1 MLDAVRLPVL
11 KPCSHRYVW
20 NIVRIKYRYMIE
32 IVRMHQQEAE
42 SAASHLIARLQ
53 SNPSDGN
60 AVEET
65 HALANHVLQNWS
77 ALPDELILQFA
88 DGYNTPTYP
97 DWWLKAV
104 GYESGPP
111 PSS

>member
-1 MLDAVRLPVL
+1 MMDVVR
-11 KPCSHRYVW
+11 R
-20 NIVRIKYRYMIE
+20 
-32 IVRMHQQEAE
+32 HQEEAE
-42 SAASHLIARLQ
+42 SAAANLIARLQ
-53 SNPSDGN
+53 AAPDVRD
-60 AVEET
+60 AVAET
-65 HALANHVLQNWS
+65 HALADSVLQVWN

-104 GYESGPP
+104 GYEHGPP

>member
-1 MLDAVRLPVL
+1 
-11 KPCSHRYVW
+11 
-20 NIVRIKYRYMIE
+20 
-32 IVRMHQQEAE
+32 MHQQEAE
-42 SAASHLIARLQ
+42 SAASRLIADLQ
-53 SNPSDGN
+53 SDSSNGN

-65 HALANHVLQNWS
+65 HALANHVLQKWS

>member
-1 MLDAVRLPVL
+1 MHMPFMHCL
-11 KPCSHRYVW
+11 CSYVW
-20 NIVRIKYRYMIE
+20 NIVRIKYRYMMDV
-32 IVRMHQQEAE
+32 VRSHQQEAE
-42 SAASHLIARLQ
+42 SAAANLIARLQ
-53 SNPSDGN
+53 SGDDKD

-65 HALANHVLQNWS
+65 HALANQVLQLWG

-104 GYESGPP
+104 GYEQGPP

>member
-1 MLDAVRLPVL
+1 MMDVVR
-11 KPCSHRYVW
+11 S
-20 NIVRIKYRYMIE
+20 
-32 IVRMHQQEAE
+32 HQQEAE
-42 SAASHLIARLQ
+42 SAAANLIARLQ
-53 SNPSDGN
+53 SGDDKD

-65 HALANHVLQNWS
+65 HALANQVLQLWG

-104 GYESGPP
+104 GYEQGPP

>member
-1 MLDAVRLPVL
+1 MMQ
-11 KPCSHRYVW
+11 
-20 NIVRIKYRYMIE
+20 IVRQ
-32 IVRMHQQEAE
+32 HQEEAE
-42 SAASHLIARLQ
+42 SAAAALIARLQ
-53 SNPSDGN
+53 SDPDDRN

-65 HALANHVLQNWS
+65 HALAEHVLHVWS
-77 ALPDELILQFA
+77 TLPDTLILQFA

-104 GYESGPP
+104 GFEQGPP